1 MACVTVSAL
10 SYGQMVVV
18 MKVNGAMIKRMVMEN
33 WSTLME
39 TSTKDNGST
48 IRPKEWELTLT
59 PTEPIMKVNGST
71 TSNTDTV

>member
-1 MACVTVSAL
+1 
-10 SYGQMVVV
+10 MVVV
-18 MKVNGAMIKRMVMEN
+18 MKVNGAMIKQMVMEN

-48 IRPKEWELTLT
+48 IRLKEWELTLT
-59 PTEPIMKVNGST
+59 PTEPIMKVNGLT

>member
-1 MACVTVSAL
+1 
-10 SYGQMVVV
+10 MVVV

-59 PTEPIMKVNGST
+59 PMEPIMKVNGST